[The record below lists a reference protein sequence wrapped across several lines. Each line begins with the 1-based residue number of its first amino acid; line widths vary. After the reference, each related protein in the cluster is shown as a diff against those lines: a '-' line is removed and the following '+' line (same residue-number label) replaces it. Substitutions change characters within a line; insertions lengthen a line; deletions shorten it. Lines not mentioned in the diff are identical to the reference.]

1 MGRGDWGPVEPTTP
15 GNETAHGLLTAAAA
29 AVVLVA
35 ALANRIDERAT
46 VALPGG
52 FVVALLAV
60 AQWVMLGEP
69 GRPRSA
75 SASRWSASTSR

>member
-1 MGRGDWGPVEPTTP
+1 MGRSDWGPVEPTTP
-15 GNETAHGLLTAAAA
+15 GHETTYNLLTAAAAA

-35 ALANRIDERAT
+35 TLADRVEERAT

-60 AQWVMLGEP
+60 ARWVTLGDA
-69 GRPRSA
+69 R
-75 SASRWSASTSR
+75 